1 MWRTVRDVLL
11 IIFFTL
17 LFAAGIKSCVI
28 DAFKIP
34 TDSMSETLR
43 AGDFLLVNKFIYG
56 ARTPGKFFSLQ
67 IPSFTFPALTA
78 AARGDVVVFKFPGE
92 PDEIIPPPDQF
103 LVKRIVALPGDTVE
117 IANANLIVNGFRA
130 EHSYSQFDAA
140 PFSAVVPFKGMAIPL
155 DSSALHRWS
164 VFIRREGHRIDSEG
178 NSVLI
183 DGASS
188 SLYIVQKNYFFVV
201 GDNAKNSYDSR
212 HWGFLPEE
220 NVIGRA
226 MIAYWSKDE
235 NGIRWDRIGT
245 VVR

>member
-56 ARTPGKFFSLQ
+56 ARTPGKFLFLSF
-67 IPSFTFPALTA
+67 PSFKIPALIA
-78 AARGDVVVFKFPGE
+78 AARGDVVVFEFPGE
-92 PDEIIPPPDQF
+92 PDEIFPPHNQF

-117 IANANLIVNGFRA
+117 IDNANLIVNGFRT
-130 EHSYSQFDAA
+130 EQSYSQFDTA
-140 PFSAVVPFKGMAIPL
+140 PFSAVVPYKGMAIPL
-155 DSSALHRWS
+155 DPSALHRWG
-164 VFIRREGHRIDSEG
+164 VFIRREGHQIESVG
-178 NSVLI
+178 NSVVI

-188 SLYIVQKNYFFVV
+188 SSYIVNKNYFFVV

-212 HWGFLPEE
+212 HWGFVPEE

-226 MIAYWSKDE
+226 MIIYWSKDE
-235 NGIRWDRIGT
+235 SGIRWSRIGS
-245 VVR
+245 VVK